1 MPERALRSRWWEH
14 RIPPPVIDGAC
25 AALMW
30 WLAHA
35 VPQAQ
40 CWPRGDGVGPMAGAM
55 LLAVLGGAVA
65 LAGVH
70 AVGRQRTTVNPLAPY
85 RARVL
90 VTDGIYRF
98 TRNPMYLG
106 MLLILAAWAVWL
118 GNMLSGLILPLSM
131 WVLTLLQIWP
141 EERILRQ
148 RFGPAY
154 ADYAARVRRW
164 L

>member
-1 MPERALRSRWWEH
+1 MPEAAQHSRWWEH

-40 CWPRGDGVGPMAGAM
+40 CWPAGGGAWTVAGAA
-55 LLAVLGGAVA
+55 LLAALGGAVA
-65 LAGVH
+65 LAGLH
-70 AVGRQRTTVNPLAPY
+70 AVGRQRTTFNPLAPY
-85 RARVL
+85 RTRVL
-90 VTDGIYRF
+90 VTQGIYRI

-106 MLLILAAWAVWL
+106 MLLVLAGWGLWL
-118 GNMLSGLILPLSM
+118 GNAASWLGLPLSM
-131 WVLTLLQIWP
+131 GVLTLLQIRP